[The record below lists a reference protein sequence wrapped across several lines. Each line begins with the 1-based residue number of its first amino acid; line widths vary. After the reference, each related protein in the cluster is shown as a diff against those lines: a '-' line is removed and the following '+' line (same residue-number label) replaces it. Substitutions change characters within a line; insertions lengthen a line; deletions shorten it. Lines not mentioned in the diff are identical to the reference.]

1 MSLRTIVKNASEHG
15 KSELNRIE
23 YLDGWRGMAISLV
36 LISHF
41 FHVNSVDLGRMGVDV
56 FFVLSGMLMAKILFV
71 KKVPLS
77 IFYKRRISRILPVF
91 FIFLSTISLLSL
103 FFGLSHEHN
112 NFIYNL
118 AFIRSYYP
126 VTPDLWHTGIPI
138 GHLWSLNVEEHCYV
152 ILSLITL
159 ISLFNKRAHFLI
171 LFLGCCSIILQ
182 YLYIKFPSIASE
194 NYHLKTEIAASF
206 LMISAGYFLIKHKIE
221 AYLPSWS
228 PIVALL
234 FAFLCYT
241 EYSPHWSA
249 QWALS
254 PFLLA
259 FSVNHLNLTPIFF
272 KSLLCFLPLRLL
284 GIWSFSIYLWQQPFY
299 YYGTHGGNAFLFA
312 GPLLLVVSIL
322 IGAASFYII
331 ENPIRKY
338 LNDKW

>member
-1 MSLRTIVKNASEHG
+1 MSLKTIVKNASEHG
-15 KSELNRIE
+15 KSELNRID
-23 YLDGWRGMAISLV
+23 YLDGWRGMAITLV

-41 FHVNSVDLGRMGVDV
+41 FQVKGVDLGRMGVDV

-71 KKVPLS
+71 KRVPLS

-91 FIFLSTISLLSL
+91 LIFLSTMSLLSL
-103 FFGLSHEHN
+103 LLELSREHN
-112 NFIYNL
+112 NFIYSL
-118 AFIRSYYP
+118 FFIRSYYP
-126 VTPDLWHTGIPI
+126 VTPDLWNTGIPI

-159 ISLFNKRAHFLI
+159 ISPFYKREYMPI
-171 LFLGCCSIILQ
+171 LLLGCCSILLQ

-194 NYHLKTEIAASF
+194 NYHLKTEIVASF

-221 AYLPSWS
+221 KYVPTWA

-234 FAFLCYT
+234 LAFLCYT
-241 EYSPHWSA
+241 EYSPY
-249 QWALS
+249 WAAKWVFA

-259 FSVNHLNLTPIFF
+259 FSINHLNLVPVFF
-272 KSLLCFLPLRLL
+272 KSLLSFLPLRLL

-299 YYGTHGGNAFLFA
+299 YYGTKGGDAFLFA
-312 GPLLLVVSIL
+312 GPLLLAVSIL
-322 IGAASFYII
+322 IGAVSFYFI